1 MSTDVKSAMGSPGPD
16 KAPGKPGKNFALRW
30 LALNEKT
37 RFSLLLLAPSG
48 IMLILFQIVPILIGA
63 NASFRDWSLYDPQ
76 RTWVGLQHY
85 IYILT
90 DPNFLY
96 LVLPNTLLLM
106 VSSVSIGLVLGLA
119 LAHMLNKHFFG
130 HAIVQTVI
138 LLPLMVAPVIAS
150 MMMRWIFNDQFGVV
164 AAVIDALGFGQIAW
178 LSDRWP
184 SFAIIV
190 FTDVWLWTPWFTILL
205 LAGLRS
211 LPKEPYEA
219 AAIDAASKWR
229 VFTHVTLPM
238 MRPIMA
244 VCIVIRSIDCFRT
257 FDQVWVISGGGP
269 ARQTEVFSI
278 YAYTEAFV
286 YLNFG
291 RGTAAAIIGAIIIG
305 TLGWGLYKLLNRFME
320 VSR

>member
-1 MSTDVKSAMGSPGPD
+1 MAIDNHTLDGTPGRN
-16 KAPGKPGKNFALRW
+16 APGTPGTGGRGRKRALFD
-30 LALNEKT
+30 EKT

-48 IMLILFQIVPILIGA
+48 IMLLLFQVLPILIGA
-63 NASFRDWSLYDPQ
+63 NASFRDWALYDPQ
-76 RTWVGLQHY
+76 RTWVGLEHY
-85 IYILT
+85 AYILT

-106 VSSVSIGLVLGLA
+106 FCSVSIGLMIGLA
-119 LAHMLNKHFFG
+119 LAHLLNRHFFG
-130 HAIVQTVI
+130 HAVVQTVI

-164 AAVIDALGFGQIAW
+164 AAVWEGLGFGPIAW

-190 FTDVWLWTPWFTILL
+190 FADVWLWAPWFTIIL

-219 AAIDAASKWR
+219 AAIDAAGKWR

-238 MRPIMA
+238 LRPVMA

-257 FDQVWVISGGGP
+257 FDQVWVITGGGP

-286 YLNFG
+286 FLNFG
-291 RGTAAAIIGAIIIG
+291 RGTAAAMVGAVIIGL
-305 TLGWGLYKLLNRFME
+305 LGWGLYKLLNRFME